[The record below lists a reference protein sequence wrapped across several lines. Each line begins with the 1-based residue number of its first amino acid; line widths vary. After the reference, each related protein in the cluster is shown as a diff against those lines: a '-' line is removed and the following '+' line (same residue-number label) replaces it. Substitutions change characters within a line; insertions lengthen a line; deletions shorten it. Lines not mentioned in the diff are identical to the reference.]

1 VDGGYL
7 LLGAVVVP
15 VSVLTAVWLVKQR
28 HEPFDRE
35 TKVIILVTLTVAPVL
50 AIVLAAN
57 ADPDQPPPAD
67 PIVAVYTDDQVIFV
81 AVRLCAGDEL
91 VRLVVTEPPNQV
103 RWSIE
108 PDPGAATPALV
119 RLFEPPAG
127 WRVVDGSSPADRRAG
142 DLAVEVHTRRG
153 HAASVAF
160 DPAALGGPDGRFA
173 TPDSVTAVDGEE
185 FDRRN
190 RAFCAQARD

>member
-1 VDGGYL
+1 
-7 LLGAVVVP
+7 
-15 VSVLTAVWLVKQR
+15 VWLVKQR
-28 HEPFDRE
+28 QEPLDRE
-35 TKVIILVTLTVAPVL
+35 TKVIIMVTLTVAPVL
-50 AIVLAAN
+50 AVVLAAN

-67 PIVAVYTDDQVIFV
+67 PIVAVYTEDQVIFV

-91 VRLVVTEPPNQV
+91 VRLVVTEPPNRV

-108 PDPGAATPALV
+108 PDPGAASPAVV
-119 RLFEPPAG
+119 RLSEPPAG
-127 WRVVDGSSPADRRAG
+127 WRVVDGSSPADRRAD

-153 HAASVAF
+153 HAARVAF
-160 DPAALGGPDGRFA
+160 DPATLGGPDGPFA
-173 TPDSVTAVDGEE
+173 IADSGTAIDGAE